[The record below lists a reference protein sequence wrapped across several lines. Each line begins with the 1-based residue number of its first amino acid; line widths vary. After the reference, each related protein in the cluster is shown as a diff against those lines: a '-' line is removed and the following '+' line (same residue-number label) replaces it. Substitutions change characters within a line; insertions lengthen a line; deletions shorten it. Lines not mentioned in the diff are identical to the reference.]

1 MRFVVRL
8 ITISGKEM
16 CKLLEKL
23 GFKRIHQVGSH
34 VRFIHPDGRRTVVPI
49 HGNEDLNIPL
59 LSEILKQSKI
69 SRDEYEKLRRW
80 V

>member
-1 MRFVVRL
+1 
-8 ITISGKEM
+8 M

-49 HGNEDLNIPL
+49 HGNEDLNISL
-59 LSEILKQSKI
+59 LSEILKQCKI
-69 SRDEYEKLRRW
+69 SRDEYEKLRR
-80 V
+80 